1 MHRRVVITGVG
12 VISPCGTGK
21 KDFWAN
27 VKAGK
32 SGINEITRFDTR
44 DFPTKVAGEVKNFD
58 SKWYMEPKA
67 VLRTDLATQ
76 FAVNAACMAA
86 EDSGIYHNG
95 LDPERF
101 GVSVGT
107 TLGGLIFALEQ
118 HGILMEKGASRMNPF
133 TASAAFPNAA
143 SSQISIHLRAK
154 GPSYTISNAC
164 TSSFDAIGFAY
175 YMIRSGMMDV
185 MVSGGADAPLYPTIF
200 SAFCLSRIM
209 SQKMN
214 GTPKPFDINRD
225 GIILGEGSGM
235 LILEDLGHAI
245 HRDAKIYAEILG
257 YASACDAYHMT
268 SYEPTGNGAFR
279 AVKGVLEESR
289 ILPDEIEFIQAY
301 ANATL
306 VNDIAETIIIK
317 KTFNDYAYKIP
328 ITSLK
333 SLFGHVQSASGAIE
347 LIASL
352 GAMEDSVIPPTINY
366 ETPDPDCDLNYVVN
380 TSIKKSFRLMLANC
394 FGFGGKNSALVLKK
408 FEEKFICAFILEI
421 LEILKMFAPV
431 FHNG

>member
-1 MHRRVVITGVG
+1 MRRRVVITGLG

-21 KDFWAN
+21 KDFWEN
-27 VKAGK
+27 VKSGK
-32 SGINEITRFDTR
+32 SGIEKITRFDTT
-44 DFPTKVAGEVKNFD
+44 DFPTKVAGEANDFD
-58 SKWYMEPKA
+58 PKWYMEPKA

-86 EDSGIYHNG
+86 EDAGIYHNE
-95 LDPERF
+95 LDPEKF

-118 HGILMEKGASRMNPF
+118 HGILMEKGAARMNPF
-133 TASAAFPNAA
+133 TASAAFPNAT
-143 SSQISIHLRAK
+143 SSQISIHLKAK

-164 TSSFDAIGFAY
+164 TSSFDAVGFAV

-185 MVSGGADAPLYPTIF
+185 MVAGGADAPLYPTIF

-209 SQKMN
+209 SQKTD

-225 GIILGEGSGM
+225 GMILSEGSGM
-235 LILEDLGHAI
+235 LILEDLEHAI
-245 HRDAKIYAEILG
+245 HRNAKIYGEVLG

-268 SYEPTGNGAFR
+268 SYDPTGNGAFR
-279 AVKGVLEESR
+279 AVKGALEDAKVLS
-289 ILPDEIEFIQAY
+289 DEIEYIQAY

-306 VNDIAETIIIK
+306 VNDIAETVIIK
-317 KTFNDYAYKIP
+317 KIFNDYARKIP
-328 ITSLK
+328 VTSLK

-347 LIASL
+347 LIGSL
-352 GAMEDSVIPPTINY
+352 RGMEDGVIPPTINY
-366 ETPDPDCDLNYVVN
+366 DTPDPDCNLNYVFN
-380 TSIKKSFRLMLANC
+380 TSQKKSFRLMLANC

-408 FEEKFICAFILEI
+408 FADTVIYTLLFGIFNKLDIFIHML
-421 LEILKMFAPV
+421 
-431 FHNG
+431 HNT